1 MGNYDQ
7 FAQKY
12 AQGTEELEEATR
24 RHFYSLLPD
33 LKGKAL
39 LDVGC
44 GSGHD
49 AAFYAAEGAVV
60 YGTDISEKELAMARE
75 KVAGVFVQAPMEK
88 LPFDAEMFDIVTSFY
103 AIQHTENVPETLL
116 KMIRVTKPGGIIQ
129 VLAKHPFRN
138 LLESHVND
146 GNSDYYAKNRSIK
159 LTEQGHT
166 MRDYL
171 APAVLQAARLELL
184 EEMTDFPASEQVIPG
199 LIYPTCMVLR
209 YRKIR
214 QQQKHGPQMET
225 V

>member
-12 AQGTEELEEATR
+12 AKGTEELEEATR
-24 RHFYSLLPD
+24 RYFYSLLPE
-33 LKGKAL
+33 LTGKAL

-49 AAFYAAEGAVV
+49 AACYAAQGAAVSGV
-60 YGTDISEKELAMARE
+60 DISEKELAMARE
-75 KVAGVFVQAPMEK
+75 KAAGVFVQAPMEQ
-88 LPFDAEMFDIVTSFY
+88 LPFAAGLFDIVTSFY
-103 AIQHTENVPETLL
+103 AIQHAEDVPKTLL
-116 KMIRVTKPGGIIQ
+116 EMIRVAKPGGVIQ

-146 GNSDYYAKNRSIK
+146 GNSDYYSKRLVTSYIFNRSIK

-166 MRDYL
+166 MMDYL
-171 APAVLQAARLELL
+171 APNVLRAARLELL

-199 LIYPTCMVLR
+199 LIYPTCMIVG
-209 YRKIR
+209 YRKA
-214 QQQKHGPQMET
+214 G
-225 V
+225 

>member
-12 AQGTEELEEATR
+12 AQGTEELEEVTR
-24 RHFYSLLPD
+24 RHFYALLPA
-33 LKGKAL
+33 LKGKAI

-49 AAFYAAEGAVV
+49 SACYAAEGAVV
-60 YGTDISEKELAMARE
+60 YGADISEKELAMARE

-88 LPFDAEMFDIVTSFY
+88 LPFDAEMFDVVTSFY

-116 KMIRVTKPGGIIQ
+116 EMIRVAKLGGIIQ

-146 GNSDYYAKNRSIK
+146 GNSDYYAKRQVTSYIFNRSIK

-166 MRDYL
+166 MMDYL

-209 YRKIR
+209 YRKM
-214 QQQKHGPQMET
+214 G
-225 V
+225 

>member
-7 FAQKY
+7 FAPEY

-33 LKGKAL
+33 LKGKAI

-49 AAFYAAEGAVV
+49 AACYAAEGAVV
-60 YGTDISEKELAMARE
+60 YGADISEKELAMARE

-116 KMIRVTKPGGIIQ
+116 EMLRVAKSGGIIQ

-146 GNSDYYAKNRSIK
+146 GNSDYYAKRQVTSYIFNRSIK

-184 EEMTDFPASEQVIPG
+184 DEMTDFPASEQVIPG

-209 YRKIR
+209 YRKM
-214 QQQKHGPQMET
+214 G
-225 V
+225 

>member
-24 RHFYSLLPD
+24 RYFYSLIPD
-33 LKGKAL
+33 LQGKDI

-49 AAFYAAEGAVV
+49 AAYYAAQGAAVSGV
-60 YGTDISEKELAMARE
+60 DISEQEIAMAQE
-75 KVAGVFVQAPMEK
+75 KVSGVFVPAPMEK
-88 LPFDAEMFDIVTSFY
+88 LPFDTEIFDIVTSFY
-103 AIQHTENVPETLL
+103 AIQHTEDVPKTLL
-116 KMIRVTKPGGIIQ
+116 EMIRVAKPGGVIM

-146 GNSDYYAKNRSIK
+146 GKSDYYAKRLVTSYIFNRSIK

-166 MRDYL
+166 MMDYL
-171 APAVLQAARLELL
+171 DPAVLQTARLELL
-184 EEMTDFPASEQVIPG
+184 EEMTDFPASEQVIAG
-199 LIYPTCMVLR
+199 LIYPTCMILK
-209 YRKIR
+209 YRK
-214 QQQKHGPQMET
+214 E
-225 V
+225 

>member
-7 FAQKY
+7 FAPEY

-24 RHFYSLLPD
+24 RHFYALLPD
-33 LKGKAL
+33 LKGKAI

-49 AAFYAAEGAVV
+49 AAYYAAEGAVV
-60 YGTDISEKELAMARE
+60 YGADISEKELAMARE
-75 KVAGVFVQAPMEK
+75 KLAGVFVQAPMEK
-88 LPFDAEMFDIVTSFY
+88 LPFDAEMFDVVTSFY

-116 KMIRVTKPGGIIQ
+116 EMIRVAKPGGIIQ

-146 GNSDYYAKNRSIK
+146 GNSDYYAKRQVTSYIFNRSIK

-171 APAVLQAARLELL
+171 APAVLQAVRLELL
-184 EEMTDFPASEQVIPG
+184 DEMTDFPASEQVIPG

-209 YRKIR
+209 YRKM
-214 QQQKHGPQMET
+214 G
-225 V
+225 